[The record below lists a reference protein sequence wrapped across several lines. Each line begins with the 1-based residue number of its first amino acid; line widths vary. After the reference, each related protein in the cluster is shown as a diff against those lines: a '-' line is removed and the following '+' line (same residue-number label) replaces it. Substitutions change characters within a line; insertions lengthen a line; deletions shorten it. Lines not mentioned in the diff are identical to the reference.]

1 MNTDYNKDN
10 NTDHKDN
17 NTDNKDN
24 NVEKS
29 KKKKVDNDDVKESQ
43 NMKKQLSDNG
53 SISTKSTFEH
63 MQSNS
68 DSESQIL

>member
-63 MQSNS
+63 IQTNS

>member
-1 MNTDYNKDN
+1 MNIDYNKDN
-10 NTDHKDN
+10 NN

-29 KKKKVDNDDVKESQ
+29 KSEEVENDDIKESQ
-43 NMKKQLSDNG
+43 NIKKQPSDNG
-53 SISTKSTFEH
+53 SVSTKSTFEH

>member
-17 NTDNKDN
+17 TDNKDN
-24 NVEKS
+24 NVENS

-43 NMKKQLSDNG
+43 NIKKQLSDNG

-63 MQSNS
+63 IQTNS

>member
-1 MNTDYNKDN
+1 MNIDYNKDN
-10 NTDHKDN
+10 NVDN

-29 KKKKVDNDDVKESQ
+29 KSEEVDNHAKESQ
-43 NMKKQLSDNG
+43 NIKKQLSDNG

-63 MQSNS
+63 IQTNS